1 MKFSISKSLLL
12 LGLISFACKPNRP
25 AQGEFIP
32 EVKVVTAVS
41 RTVPVYSEFV
51 GQTFGESDIDV
62 VSRVEGWVTAIHFKE
77 GQMVKQGQLL
87 YTIDD
92 TQLKNVEEAAS
103 SQLAQQEVMLSRA
116 KADLDRIEPLAAMNA
131 VSRRELDAARASYQA
146 QQKSVEAS
154 RAFYRNAQVLT
165 SFTRITAPVTGII
178 GVSNVQV
185 GDMVSHSIGAKPLN
199 TVSATGEM
207 RVRFNISE
215 MEFLKLQHSFQKGNN
230 IKGDGIS
237 VYLSDGTLFPEK
249 AKIDFTDRNI
259 DPRTGSLLVQAILP
273 NSSSIKLRP
282 GQYVKIRA
290 VTEELND
297 AVLVPQQAVMQL
309 QTIYQVFVVGKDD
322 TLRPVPVTAG
332 QRIGSNW
339 VITEGVKPGDRVAV
353 VGNLMVKPNSFV
365 KTAAMEWSF
374 DSTLVN

>member
-1 MKFSISKSLLL
+1 MKFSLSKSLLL
-12 LGLISFACKPNRP
+12 FGVLSVACKPNRP

-165 SFTRITAPVTGII
+165 SFTRITAPVTGALRDKA
-178 GVSNVQV
+178 SQ
-185 GDMVSHSIGAKPLN
+185 
-199 TVSATGEM
+199 
-207 RVRFNISE
+207 
-215 MEFLKLQHSFQKGNN
+215 KLCCRHQN
-230 IKGDGIS
+230 
-237 VYLSDGTLFPEK
+237 
-249 AKIDFTDRNI
+249 
-259 DPRTGSLLVQAILP
+259 
-273 NSSSIKLRP
+273 
-282 GQYVKIRA
+282 
-290 VTEELND
+290 
-297 AVLVPQQAVMQL
+297 
-309 QTIYQVFVVGKDD
+309 
-322 TLRPVPVTAG
+322 
-332 QRIGSNW
+332 
-339 VITEGVKPGDRVAV
+339 
-353 VGNLMVKPNSFV
+353 
-365 KTAAMEWSF
+365 
-374 DSTLVN
+374 